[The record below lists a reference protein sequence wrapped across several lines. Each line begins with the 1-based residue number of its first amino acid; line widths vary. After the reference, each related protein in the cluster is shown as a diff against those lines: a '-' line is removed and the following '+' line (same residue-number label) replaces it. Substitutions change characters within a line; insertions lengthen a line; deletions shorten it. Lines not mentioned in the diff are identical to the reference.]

1 MPHVLYNH
9 ITHSW
14 DRPDPDDGG
23 NLMTAAGTEAPEFG
37 PGARRVLPSLA
48 LGSATAIVGL
58 LVLGMVAG
66 LLLGV
71 S

>member
-9 ITHSW
+9 LTHSW

-23 NLMTAAGTEAPEFG
+23 DSMTAAGTEVPEFG
-37 PGARRVLPSLA
+37 PLAHRVLPPLA
-48 LGSATAIVGL
+48 LGSATAVVGL
-58 LVLGMVAG
+58 LVLGMIAG